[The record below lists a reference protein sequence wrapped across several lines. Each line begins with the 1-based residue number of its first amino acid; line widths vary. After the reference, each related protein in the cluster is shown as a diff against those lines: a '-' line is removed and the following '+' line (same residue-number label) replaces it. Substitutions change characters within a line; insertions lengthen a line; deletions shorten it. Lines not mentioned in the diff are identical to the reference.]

1 MHWALLRGRKRL
13 LGDMVKMEN
22 LKVIICFEIVPLLEL
37 LCKCLMV
44 SLCDELSMTEIF
56 WSRHLIHPQWVEHF
70 RKWICPI
77 IKCNHFLCKGIFQTI
92 FFTFLCN
99 SITFPR
105 ISEEIRS
112 LWQGTLLYD
121 YTLKW
126 ALHDMAKKAQER
138 LLAYF
143 AALAKIPYWHPGHIP
158 IRRRKLG
165 RQRLWHCRCRHRLC
179 SFFEESENKVHLSRP

>member
-70 RKWICPI
+70 RNEFVPSSVA
-77 IKCNHFLCKGIFQTI
+77 TT
-92 FFTFLCN
+92 FFVKAFSKL
-99 SITFPR
+99 F
-105 ISEEIRS
+105 S
-112 LWQGTLLYD
+112 LLLYLIQ
-121 YTLKW
+121 Y
-126 ALHDMAKKAQER
+126 HFQEFQKKS
-138 LLAYF
+138 
-143 AALAKIPYWHPGHIP
+143 GHCDKGLYCMTTRSNGP
-158 IRRRKLG
+158 CTTWQKRRKRDFLHIL
-165 RQRLWHCRCRHRLC
+165 Q
-179 SFFEESENKVHLSRP
+179 P